1 MLYKRYRYCSCRESG
16 GFFVFVFFLSISGW
30 KSLFQGP
37 KWCLSL
43 FTEKI
48 YMMVE
53 DWRKDHSDTG
63 KRYEE
68 NIGDVRQCRASK
80 LGEESA

>member
-1 MLYKRYRYCSCRESG
+1 
-16 GFFVFVFFLSISGW
+16 
-30 KSLFQGP
+30 
-37 KWCLSL
+37 
-43 FTEKI
+43 
-48 YMMVE
+48 MMVE

-80 LGEESA
+80 LEEESA

>member
-1 MLYKRYRYCSCRESG
+1 M
-16 GFFVFVFFLSISGW
+16 
-30 KSLFQGP
+30 FQGP

-80 LGEESA
+80 LEEESA